1 MTATTGALKV
11 WAKAVRAYSYPASV
25 VPVVL
30 GAAYAWY
37 RTGDFDGPLF
47 LLTLVAGVAY
57 HTGTN
62 LINDYYDYL
71 HGVDREG
78 TLGGSGVLVAGE
90 LSPRAVLLGGYLA
103 LLVGTLIGI
112 WFIVLLGWPILVI
125 GLAGALGAVFYT
137 TTPGS
142 AKYNALG
149 EPLVF
154 VMMGVGMVLGADYVQ
169 SARLS
174 WDAVWVSL
182 PVAFLVT
189 AILQANDT
197 RDIVDDRRAG
207 ITTLSILLGP
217 TGARAL
223 YSVLL
228 WGAYVSA
235 TLLPTFGVAPWW
247 VLLVLL
253 TLPLAWKLHA
263 TFWAYRDVEGQG
275 LVGTVERTAQLHLV
289 FGLLLALGVALGVWV
304 PLG

>member
-1 MTATTGALKV
+1 MMSVVRTVAV
-11 WAKAVRAYSYPASV
+11 WGRAVRVYSYPASV

-30 GAAYAWY
+30 GTVYAWY
-37 RTGDFDGPLF
+37 RTGRFDGLLF
-47 LLTLVAGVAY
+47 LLALVAGVAY

-62 LINDYYDYL
+62 LINDVYDHR

-78 TLGGSGVLVAGE
+78 SLGGSGVLVAGE
-90 LSPRAVLLGGYLA
+90 LSPRAVLLGGYAA
-103 LLVGTLIGI
+103 LLLGTVIGI
-112 WFIVLLGWPILVI
+112 WFIVLRGWPILAI

-142 AKYNALG
+142 AKYNAIG

-154 VMMGVGMVLGADYVQ
+154 VMMGVGMVVGADYVQ
-169 SARLS
+169 SAELT

-182 PVAFLVT
+182 PVGFLVT

-197 RDIVDDRRAG
+197 RDIVDDRQAG

-223 YSVLL
+223 YSVVLG
-228 WGAYVSA
+228 GAYLSA
-235 TLLPTFGVAPWW
+235 ALLPVAGVAPWW

-263 TFWAYRDVEGQG
+263 TFWSYREVAGAG

-289 FGLLLALGVALGVWV
+289 FGLLLSLGVALGVWV